1 MIVEKIVIGEFYE
14 NCYIVGCEK
23 TKKAV
28 IIDPGGEGSKIKSFI
43 KEKRLIPRF
52 IINTHGHIDH
62 IRANDQ
68 FNLPVY
74 IHEFDREYLTD
85 PVKNLSSFFPPQYV
99 FKGEVITIKEGEKIE
114 VGSLSFEII
123 HTPGHTPG
131 SICLKTENIVFTG
144 DTLFAGGVGRTDFPG
159 GDENILFSSIREKLF
174 TLPEEIIIYPGH
186 GPSSTIGDEK
196 REMEG

>member
-1 MIVEKIVIGEFYE
+1 M
-14 NCYIVGCEK
+14 
-23 TKKAV
+23 
-28 IIDPGGEGSKIKSFI
+28 
-43 KEKRLIPRF
+43 
-52 IINTHGHIDH
+52 
-62 IRANDQ
+62 
-68 FNLPVY
+68 
-74 IHEFDREYLTD
+74 
-85 PVKNLSSFFPPQYV
+85 KNLSSFFPPQYV

-131 SICLKTENIVFTG
+131 SICLKTGNIVFTG